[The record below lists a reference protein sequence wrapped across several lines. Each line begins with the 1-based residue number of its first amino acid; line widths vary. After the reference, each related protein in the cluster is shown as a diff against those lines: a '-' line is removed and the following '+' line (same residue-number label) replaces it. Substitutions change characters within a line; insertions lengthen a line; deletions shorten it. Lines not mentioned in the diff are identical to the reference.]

1 MIWVDKQKNIVDFAL
16 SSLLRRWGKNISL
29 VVVYTAIV
37 FLLGSIVFL
46 THSVKK
52 EASVVLEGSPE
63 IVVQRLVMGRYDVIP
78 ASYVTKIVSLPGVQ
92 RAWGRLWGY
101 YYEPA
106 TGANFT
112 VMVPRS
118 GLREGFIQIGK
129 GLARTMNL
137 EKGDTLPLKS
147 YDGAYVSLEVETVF
161 SESTEIVDGDLLLL
175 SDADFRLLFRTE
187 KNFFTDIVVSVKNP
201 REISTVADKIRRIYP
216 DSRPILKDEI
226 LRTYDAIFDWRS
238 GLMILVFVGAILAFG
253 IFAWDKATSM
263 SIEEKREI
271 GVLKALGWETSEVL
285 FLKAW
290 EGIIISFTAFLVGV
304 SLAYL
309 HVFFGSFAL
318 FMPVLKGWSVLYPSF
333 SLVPFIDPYQ
343 ISALFFLTVMPYT
356 VATIVPAWHAAIID
370 PDEVMRS

>member
-29 VVVYTAIV
+29 VVVYTSIV

>member
-78 ASYVTKIVSLPGVQ
+78 ASYVTKIVPLPGVQ

-129 GLARTMNL
+129 GVARTMNL

-333 SLVPFIDPYQ
+333 FLVPFIDPYQ

>member
-29 VVVYTAIV
+29 VVVYTSIV

-78 ASYVTKIVSLPGVQ
+78 ASYVTKIVPLPGVQ